1 MYKKEISRE
10 LVLSFLEEVDR
21 SFPVPLSH
29 KQNLENLA
37 DKFIENATIC
47 AEIENN
53 EICSMV
59 VGYTNNVV
67 NHMAYISV
75 VATRHEYQG
84 QGRALKLVR
93 EFSEIALAEGLTAVH
108 LYSDS
113 RNETAIRMYERIGFE
128 RYVVPNEP
136 RPKDAHLILKLNN
149 SGREEQ

>member
-1 MYKKEISRE
+1 MYMKEISRE
-10 LVLSFLEEVDR
+10 MVLSFLEEVDR
-21 SFPVPLSH
+21 YFPVPLSQ
-29 KQNLENLA
+29 KQNLENLV

-47 AEIENN
+47 VEIENN

-75 VATRHEYQG
+75 VATRYEYQG

-93 EFSEIALAEGLTAVH
+93 EFSEIALAEGLIAVH

-113 RNETAIRMYERIGFE
+113 RNEAAIRMYERIGFE